1 MENNKD
7 LEKIENMKRWIETLM
22 EENKKL
28 KEEIKM
34 SEMLM
39 EKYHFLI
46 YQGFNDFQNLLENFG
61 SYEILDPLTRVFSF
75 EHFLNYIKFYHSLAQ
90 RKEKPYTIAK
100 LKFVNYGYICGEKS
114 NEICNYALLKIVSIL
129 KKKLRI
135 PLDVV
140 GRISQDSF
148 AILLVEVDK
157 DGAKKI
163 LNRIVD
169 PITKEDFVV
178 NKVNLNIEIKTD
190 FLSFPDDISTIDNI
204 ETFLEE

>member
-1 MENNKD
+1 MENKD
-7 LEKIENMKRWIETLM
+7 LEKMENMKRWIETLM

-75 EHFLNYIKFYHSLAQ
+75 EHFLNYTKFYHSLAQ
-90 RKEKPYTIAK
+90 RKEKSYTIVR
-100 LKFVNYGYICGEKS
+100 LKFLNYGHICGEKS
-114 NEICNYALLKIVSIL
+114 NEICNYALLKIVSVL

-140 GRISQDSF
+140 GRISQNSF
-148 AILLVEVDK
+148 AILIVEVEE

-163 LNRIVD
+163 LKRITD
-169 PITKEDFVV
+169 SIMNNDFVV
-178 NKVNLNIEIKTD
+178 NNTNVDVELETA
-190 FLSFPDDISTIDNI
+190 FLSFPDDISTADDI
-204 ETFLEE
+204 EKFLEG